1 VTGRRDIVTA
11 GVREGVVRV
20 SRLALWSSEVTLGG
34 VLVRTK
40 VGYGLVFVG
49 AFLLILAIMA
59 QVYATDRVLKTPL
72 DVDNV
77 NRLSGTATLGGPDG
91 EESFPVKVT
100 SITKVDS
107 EKSDDDV
114 VVWKNSSCVV
124 RDEGD
129 VGDCVSNDDPEGR
142 LLTAS
147 TDDFAT
153 DRYTAIAVNDPKY
166 LPSAAEPHEGIIN
179 KWPFHSE
186 KKDYPYWSGTLGK
199 TVTAAYDRTEKVL
212 DLETY
217 VYKVEIENEPL
228 EVADGVDGYY
238 NDTIEIFVEPFTGA
252 IVDQR
257 SDQSRTTTS
266 GDLVLALDI
275 AFTEDQVKSSV
286 DDANSNT
293 FKLGLLTDVIPL
305 VGYIVGIPLLLIGL
319 ALLILQRRERTT
331 TA

>member
-1 VTGRRDIVTA
+1 
-11 GVREGVVRV
+11 
-20 SRLALWSSEVTLGG
+20 
-34 VLVRTK
+34 LV
-40 VGYGLVFVG
+40 
-49 AFLLILAIMA
+49 LAILA

-72 DVDNV
+72 NVDST
-77 NRLSGTATLGGPDG
+77 NRLDGTATLGGPEG

-100 SITKVDS
+100 SLTRVDS
-107 EKSDDDV
+107 DKSDDKV

-129 VGDCVSNDDPEGR
+129 VPDCVSSDDPDNR

-153 DRYTAIAVNDPKY
+153 DRVSAIAVNDPKY

-179 KWPFHSE
+179 KWPFNAE
-186 KKDYPYWSGTLGK
+186 KKDYPYWSGTLGE
-199 TVTAAYDRTEKVL
+199 TVTAAYDRTEKIQ

-217 VYKVEIENEPL
+217 VYKIEIENEPV
-228 EVADGVDGYY
+228 EVAAGVDGLY

-252 IVDQR
+252 IVDQH
-257 SDQSRTTTS
+257 SEQSRTTVD

-275 AFTEDQVKSSV
+275 AFTEDQVETSV
-286 DDANSNT
+286 EDAKSNT
-293 FKLGLLTDVIPL
+293 LKLGLLTDVIPL

-319 ALLILQRRERTT
+319 ALLILQRRQQP

>member
-1 VTGRRDIVTA
+1 M
-11 GVREGVVRV
+11 
-20 SRLALWSSEVTLGG
+20 
-34 VLVRTK
+34 RTK

-49 AFLLILAIMA
+49 GFLLVLAILA

-72 DVDNV
+72 NVDST
-77 NRLSGTATLGGPDG
+77 NRLDGTATLGGPEG

-100 SITKVDS
+100 SLTRVDS
-107 EKSDDDV
+107 DKSDDKV

-129 VGDCVSNDDPEGR
+129 VPDCVSSDDPDNR

-153 DRYTAIAVNDPKY
+153 DRVSAIAVNDPKY

-179 KWPFHSE
+179 KWPFNAE
-186 KKDYPYWSGTLGK
+186 KKDYPYWSGTLGE
-199 TVTAAYDRTEKVL
+199 TVTAAYDRTEKIQ

-217 VYKVEIENEPL
+217 VYKIEIENEPV
-228 EVADGVDGYY
+228 EVAAGVDGLY
-238 NDTIEIFVEPFTGA
+238 NDTIEISVEPFTGA
-252 IVDQR
+252 IVDQH
-257 SDQSRTTTS
+257 SEQSRTTVD

-275 AFTEDQVKSSV
+275 AFTEDQVKTNV
-286 DDANSNT
+286 EDAKSNT
-293 FKLGLLTDVIPL
+293 LKLGLLTDVIPL

-319 ALLILQRRERTT
+319 ALLILQRRQQP

>member
-1 VTGRRDIVTA
+1 
-11 GVREGVVRV
+11 
-20 SRLALWSSEVTLGG
+20 
-34 VLVRTK
+34 VRTK

-49 AFLLILAIMA
+49 GFLLVLAILA

-72 DVDNV
+72 NVDST
-77 NRLSGTATLGGPDG
+77 NRLDGTATLGGPEG

-100 SITKVDS
+100 SLTRVDS
-107 EKSDDDV
+107 DKSDDKV

-129 VGDCVSNDDPEGR
+129 VPDCVSSDDPDNR

-153 DRYTAIAVNDPKY
+153 DRVSAIAVNDPKY

-179 KWPFHSE
+179 KWPFNAE
-186 KKDYPYWSGTLGK
+186 KKDYPYWSGTLGE
-199 TVTAAYDRTEKVL
+199 TVTAAYDRTEKIQ

-217 VYKVEIENEPL
+217 VYKIEIENEPV
-228 EVADGVDGYY
+228 EVAAGVDGLY
-238 NDTIEIFVEPFTGA
+238 NDTIEISVEPFTGA
-252 IVDQR
+252 IVDQH
-257 SDQSRTTTS
+257 SEQSRTTVD

-275 AFTEDQVKSSV
+275 AFTEDQVKTNV
-286 DDANSNT
+286 EDAKSNT
-293 FKLGLLTDVIPL
+293 LKLGLLTDVIPL

-319 ALLILQRRERTT
+319 ALLILQRRQQP